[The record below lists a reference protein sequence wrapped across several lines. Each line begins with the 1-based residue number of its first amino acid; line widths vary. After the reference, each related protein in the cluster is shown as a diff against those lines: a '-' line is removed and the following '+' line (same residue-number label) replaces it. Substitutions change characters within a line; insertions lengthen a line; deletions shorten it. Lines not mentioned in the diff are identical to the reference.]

1 MKIVP
6 STIKMG
12 YIVISG
18 EDCFSIKC
26 NSKLFNSMHFKCIR
40 KLMIYDKFS
49 KMIIRTSYMTSE
61 HVVLALSIIHSL
73 DFITTRHLYF
83 RVSLS
88 IVCYV
93 LLYVRTRKVWRYQK
107 DNHTGTVNRKKE
119 NLMTKRKQTIGQ
131 TMINKI
137 FSYIVAVSVVLVE
150 KPEYPETTTDLQQI
164 NDKL

>member
-1 MKIVP
+1 
-6 STIKMG
+6 
-12 YIVISG
+12 
-18 EDCFSIKC
+18 
-26 NSKLFNSMHFKCIR
+26 
-40 KLMIYDKFS
+40 
-49 KMIIRTSYMTSE
+49 MTSE

-93 LLYVRTRKVWRYQK
+93 LLYVRTRRVSRYQK
-107 DNHTGTVNRKKE
+107 GNHTGTVNRKKE

-131 TMINKI
+131 IMINTI

-164 NDKL
+164 NDKLYHIMLYRVHLMRSSGQKQQMSSNILKNVFLLQLLLFDFVIQ